1 MGIGG
6 QTYLTFEDIVDKLDI
21 AHVDIVKV
29 KNNGKKVI
37 LQSPEEP
44 WVWPLPRFKSQ
55 NGP

>member
-21 AHVDIVKV
+21 APVDILKV
-29 KNNGKKVI
+29 KNNGKEVI

-55 NGP
+55 NGH